1 MLYAQP
7 VTPVTLRNAA
17 NLRLVA
23 SLPKTLKE
31 ASGLQMT
38 PSGLV
43 WTHNDDRFPI
53 LYGLDSTGAV
63 AKAVHLNDRNNGWE
77 DLARDSNG
85 NIYIGAFGNN
95 NNDRTDLTILK
106 IPDPESVTE
115 PIINADI
122 IRYVYSDQR
131 DFPPAETHRN
141 FDADALI
148 SKDDSLF
155 IFTKNR
161 TNPFTGY
168 TKIYRLPGQPGEY
181 QALLYD
187 SIYLGS
193 GAMMQHWVTSA
204 DISPDGKWLALLS
217 HDCVWLITDFKNNRF
232 SSGKILRIPLNSFSH
247 KAGLCFTSKKKI
259 YIVDELE
266 FGFLGGN
273 IYELD
278 VADLLRAIEARDS
291 DHQ

>member
-1 MLYAQP
+1 MLHAQP
-7 VTPVTLRNAA
+7 ADPVTIPHPAKLNV
-17 NLRLVA
+17 VA
-23 SLPKTLKE
+23 SLPKTLNE

-43 WTHNDDRFPI
+43 WTHHDDRFPI

-63 AKAVHLNDRNNGWE
+63 AKAVHLNERNNGWE
-77 DLARDSNG
+77 DLARDSHG

-95 NNDRTDLTILK
+95 NNDRKDLAILK
-106 IPDPESVTE
+106 IPDPESITQ

-122 IRYVYSDQR
+122 IRYVYSDQH
-131 DFPPAETHRN
+131 DYPPAKRHWN

-161 TNPFTGY
+161 TDPFTGY

-181 QALLYD
+181 EALLYD

-193 GAMMQHWVTSA
+193 GAVMQHWVTSA
-204 DISPDGKWLALLS
+204 DMSPDGQWLALLS
-217 HDCVWLITDFKNNRF
+217 HDCLWLITDFTHNRF
-232 SSGKILRIPLNSFSH
+232 SSGKIFRIPLKSFSH
-247 KAGLCFTSKKKI
+247 KAGLCFASKKKI

-273 IYELD
+273 LYELD
-278 VADLLRAIEARDS
+278 VAELLPAIEARTT